1 MLIVRG
7 NIEPHYLTGGL
18 PGWLRES
25 ACNAGDLSSIPGL
38 GRSPGEGNGNPPQ
51 YSCLENPHG
60 QRTLAGCS
68 PWDHKESHMSQ
79 GLRLFS
85 RLWTWKVL
93 HFPFHKEIK
102 SGRADRTFCLVWG
115 LKGQYDQTCMDSF
128 ENKGFQD
135 YVFHSGG
142 DVSIAMADPCWC
154 MAETNNIVVVLK
166 LKINKLREK
175 KLVTGLL

>member
-1 MLIVRG
+1 MIYSTSVLCNTDSESTMPNSHHVHIKSKKKTMAMLIVRG

-102 SGRADRTFCLVWG
+102 NGQNRQSLSSCQGLRGGVWPD
-115 LKGQYDQTCMDSF
+115 LHGQLQ
-128 ENKGFQD
+128 
-135 YVFHSGG
+135 
-142 DVSIAMADPCWC
+142 
-154 MAETNNIVVVLK
+154 
-166 LKINKLREK
+166 
-175 KLVTGLL
+175 